1 MILTDAYFPLPDV
14 IKVRNF
20 DLRLLRYSK
29 ACILPLS
36 PLRRAMFELSQS
48 ESDLSE
54 AIRSA
59 WIGRA
64 RILLDSYEQV
74 LGRSLIE
81 RTGRDLED
89 ARLLYAAPFAVLSH
103 GTQADPILDYGNRVA
118 LTLWETTPDVLTTIP
133 SRLTAEPVLQ
143 EAREKFLAEVAGI
156 GFVTGYSGVRISS
169 TGRRFL
175 IKNVTVWNLA
185 DAQGRPAGQAA
196 AFDTWQDL
204 ASNSPV
210 V

>member
-1 MILTDAYFPLPDV
+1 
-14 IKVRNF
+14 
-20 DLRLLRYSK
+20 
-29 ACILPLS
+29 
-36 PLRRAMFELSQS
+36 MFELSQF

-59 WIGRA
+59 WIGRT
-64 RILLDSYEQV
+64 RILLDSHEQV

-81 RTGRDLED
+81 RTGRDLDD
-89 ARLLYAAPFAVLSH
+89 ARQLYAAPFAVLSH

-118 LTLWETTPDVLTTIP
+118 LTLWETTPDVLITTA

-143 EAREKFLAEVAGI
+143 EAREKFLAEVARI

-204 ASNSPV
+204 A
-210 V
+210 

>member
-1 MILTDAYFPLPDV
+1 
-14 IKVRNF
+14 
-20 DLRLLRYSK
+20 
-29 ACILPLS
+29 
-36 PLRRAMFELSQS
+36 MFELSQF

-59 WIGRA
+59 WIGRT
-64 RILLDSYEQV
+64 RILLDSHEQV

-81 RTGRDLED
+81 RTGRDLDD
-89 ARLLYAAPFAVLSH
+89 ARQLYAAPFAVLSH
-103 GTQADPILDYGNRVA
+103 GTQADPILDFGNRVA
-118 LTLWETTPDVLTTIP
+118 LTLWETTPDVLITTA

-143 EAREKFLAEVAGI
+143 EAREKFLAEVARI

-204 ASNSPV
+204 AQNGPIA
-210 V
+210 

>member
-1 MILTDAYFPLPDV
+1 MTGISDFEKDIAE
-14 IKVRNF
+14 
-20 DLRLLRYSK
+20 
-29 ACILPLS
+29 
-36 PLRRAMFELSQS
+36 PLRT
-48 ESDLSE
+48 
-54 AIRSA
+54 A
-59 WIGRA
+59 WVARA
-64 RILLDSYEQV
+64 RVILDSYE
-74 LGRSLIE
+74 
-81 RTGRDLED
+81 RTVTRPLMSRAGDELED

-118 LTLWETTPDVLTTIP
+118 LTLWETTPDVLITTP

-143 EAREKFLAEVAGI
+143 EAREKFLAEVARI

-196 AFDTWQDL
+196 AFDTWHDL
-204 ASNSPV
+204 AADGAIA
-210 V
+210 